1 MTTALNIPGG
11 LVKTVQGAGATVLI
25 NPRAKVTVGAV
36 RSP

>member
-11 LVKTVQGAGATVLI
+11 LVRTLRGAGATVLI
-25 NPRAKVTVGAV
+25 TPRAKVAVGAV